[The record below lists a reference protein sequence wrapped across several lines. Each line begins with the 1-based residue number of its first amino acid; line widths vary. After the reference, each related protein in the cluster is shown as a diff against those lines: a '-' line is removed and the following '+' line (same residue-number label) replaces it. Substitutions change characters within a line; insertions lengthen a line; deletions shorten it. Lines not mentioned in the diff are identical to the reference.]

1 MNKMMEEMLKAVAR
15 DNLSRQLR
23 EAYSKINI
31 AKLSNK
37 LTMIQMG
44 LSEEEAMQFINAIE
58 EEIYIEESDR
68 ISVTEVIAK
77 KELL

>member
-1 MNKMMEEMLKAVAR
+1 MNKMLEEMTKAVVR
-15 DNLSRQLR
+15 DKLGQQLR

-37 LTMIQMG
+37 LTMMQMG
-44 LSEEEAMQFINAIE
+44 FSEEEAIQIINAIE